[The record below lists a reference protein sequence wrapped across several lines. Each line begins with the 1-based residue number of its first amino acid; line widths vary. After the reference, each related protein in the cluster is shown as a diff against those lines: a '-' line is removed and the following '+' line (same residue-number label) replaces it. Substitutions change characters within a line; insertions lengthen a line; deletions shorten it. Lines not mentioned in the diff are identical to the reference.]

1 MARDS
6 STREEKGGGGGL
18 RASWVVQIDPEPM
31 PTRRASA
38 PASMRLRACRP
49 VTMLPQMMSSPGQ
62 RCLIHFTMATW
73 YPLSP
78 AAAVCHSQIAYD
90 DINID

>member
-1 MARDS
+1 MARNS
-6 STREEKGGGGGL
+6 STREEREGGL

-38 PASMRLRACRP
+38 PASMRLCACRP
-49 VTMLPQMMSSPGQ
+49 VTMLPQMMSSPWQ

-78 AAAVCHSQIAYD
+78 AAAVCQSQIAYD
-90 DINID
+90 DISTDE